1 MMNCCFCFDRQ
12 GLNPIAFVLLIVACH
27 LPDHFT
33 VMAQEVERESKHR
46 ENYIQ
51 IAAETIPIRYEDES
65 LSRQLRDLIAAD
77 LADVAAYVQKFE
89 LEELKEP
96 VRLALNLEDRVTH
109 VTHRL
114 RLGKA
119 LEWYPAAIE
128 QSFGLLCKKGD
139 VIYFII
145 TKSLSNT
152 YIRFLDDNRENQEV
166 LLGARSS
173 LKTFLDT
180 INRPDLLRDIIKD
193 ETRTKKLF
201 YFHGGGRWTHFSY
214 YQENIATLQQLTYR
228 YPSIFAFSLQ
238 IGSGKEEPG
247 NTVVFCRPVITS
259 KTDPDY
265 YDTYPPLAYSNGNW
279 YICVSNLP

>member
-1 MMNCCFCFDRQ
+1 MNCCFCFDRQ
-12 GLNPIAFVLLIVACH
+12 SLSPIAFVLLIVAYH
-27 LPDHFT
+27 LPDHSAA
-33 VMAQEVERESKHR
+33 MGQEVERENKYR
-46 ENYIQ
+46 GNNIQ
-51 IAAETIPIRYEDES
+51 IATEMIPIRYEDES

-77 LADVAAYVQKFE
+77 LAGVAAYVQKFE

-96 VRLALNLEDRVTH
+96 VKLALNLEDGVTH

-119 LEWYPAAIE
+119 FEWYPAAIE
-128 QSFGLLCKKGD
+128 RYFGLLSRKSD
-139 VIYFII
+139 VVYFII

-152 YIRFLDDNRENQEV
+152 YKRFLDDNRENQGV

-193 ETRTKKLF
+193 ETRGKKLF
-201 YFHGGGRWTHFSY
+201 YFHEGERWTRFSY
-214 YQENIATLQQLTYR
+214 YQENIAALQQLTYQ
-228 YPSIFAFSLQ
+228 YPSILAFSLQ
-238 IGSGKEEPG
+238 IGSGKEGPG
-247 NTVVFCRPVITS
+247 NTRVFCRPVITS

-265 YDTYPPLAYSNGNW
+265 YDTYPPLVYVDGNW
-279 YICVSNLP
+279 HICVSNLP